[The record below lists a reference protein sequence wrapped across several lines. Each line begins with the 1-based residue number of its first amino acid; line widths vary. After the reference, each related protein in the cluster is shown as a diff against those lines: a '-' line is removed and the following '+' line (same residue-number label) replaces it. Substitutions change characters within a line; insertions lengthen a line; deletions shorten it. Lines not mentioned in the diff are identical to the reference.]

1 MTTAVSRM
9 ASCLAMLAA
18 GSAMFAAVGTAWAQN
33 DNCPTPAAKTKRD
46 SCYSAAVR
54 ECAGKYN
61 VQTTSFHQCDIDARK
76 SCGVSA
82 GCN

>member
-1 MTTAVSRM
+1 MTIAALRM

-18 GSAMFAAVGTAWAQN
+18 GVVMFAAVGTAWAQN
-33 DNCPTPAAKTKRD
+33 DNCPTPDAKTKRD

-54 ECAGKYN
+54 DCAGKYN
-61 VQTTSFHQCDIDARK
+61 VQTTSFRQCDIDARK

-82 GCN
+82 GCH

>member
-1 MTTAVSRM
+1 MTTVVSGM
-9 ASCLAMLAA
+9 ASYLAMLAA
-18 GSAMFAAVGTAWAQN
+18 GFILVATVGTASAQN
-33 DNCPTPAAKTKRD
+33 DNCSTPEAKSRRD

-61 VQTTSFHQCDIDARK
+61 VQTTFFHQCDINARR

-82 GCN
+82 GCT

>member
-18 GSAMFAAVGTAWAQN
+18 GVVMFAAVGTAWAQN
-33 DNCPTPAAKTKRD
+33 DNCPTPEAKTKRD

-54 ECAGKYN
+54 ECAGKHN
-61 VQTTSFHQCDIDARK
+61 VQTTSYRQCDVDARK

>member
-1 MTTAVSRM
+1 MTTAASRM

-18 GSAMFAAVGTAWAQN
+18 GFVMFAAVGAAWAQN
-33 DNCPTPAAKTKRD
+33 DNCPTPEAKTKRD

-61 VQTTSFHQCDIDARK
+61 VQTTSFRQCDIDARK

-82 GCN
+82 GCH